1 MFPKSPNFINK
12 NIEFSHVSQRNV
24 TAANATPPHPTPPPS
39 TPKSTIGVACGKN
52 RYVRLPLPLGCI
64 QVSITDVV
72 SLNYSFCF
80 EDIIRLQRYTYLSKI
95 FLLKLNK

>member
-1 MFPKSPNFINK
+1 MFPKSPNFSNK
-12 NIEFSHVSQRNV
+12 NIEFSHV
-24 TAANATPPHPTPPPS
+24 TAER
-39 TPKSTIGVACGKN
+39 TIGVACGKN